1 MNVIITERAA
11 RYLDKLD
18 KKAHQKLERALHKL
32 CDFPEVT
39 NVKRLRGRP
48 GKYRLRVGDWRII
61 FAVDWKRDTLVVITI
76 VHRKDAYK

>member
-32 CDFPEVT
+32 CDFP
-39 NVKRLRGRP
+39 RL
-48 GKYRLRVGDWRII
+48 LM
-61 FAVDWKRDTLVVITI
+61 
-76 VHRKDAYK
+76 